1 MMSSEKKS
9 SCLIWACCADAADR
23 KLLSGDTESDESE
36 DTTRKD
42 TNRKTV
48 FPRLT
53 YEKKGGEDYCKPSI
67 KGLVN
72 LGQYGNPPPQ
82 L

>member
-1 MMSSEKKS
+1 M
-9 SCLIWACCADAADR
+9 WACCTDAADR
-23 KLLSGDTESDESE
+23 KLLSGDTDSGESK

-42 TNRKTV
+42 ANRKTV
-48 FPRLT
+48 IPRLT

-72 LGQYGNPPPQ
+72 LGGYGKSLPR